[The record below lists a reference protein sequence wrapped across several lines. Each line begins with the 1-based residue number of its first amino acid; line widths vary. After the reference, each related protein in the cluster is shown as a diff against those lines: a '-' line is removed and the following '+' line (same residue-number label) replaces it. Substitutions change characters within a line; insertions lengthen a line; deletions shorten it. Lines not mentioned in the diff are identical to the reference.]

1 MPGID
6 VGVWLLSL
14 CSWSR
19 LYTYW
24 SYKSRTE
31 WFPKKVL
38 QTWRSRL
45 LLLIKTEWCSQS
57 WEWITSVALNFHLFL
72 LWKAGQAEPWKRKQC
87 VFVSVSLLLLFCKL
101 QWSAICW
108 SSHFEQALVRLCGVW
123 KGLSYVPWLWKM
135 KLPAAHCRDCS
146 AWVMLKFVMRAEKE
160 SMYRISCVDP
170 SPSLPLKGKA
180 KSLEGEERLM
190 WWVGIWLIS
199 LPQRE
204 GRFAEVQGVGY
215 TWQPPW

>member
-1 MPGID
+1 MSVSG
-6 VGVWLLSL
+6 SCL

-24 SYKSRTE
+24 SYKSSRTE

-57 WEWITSVALNFHLFL
+57 WKRIISVALNFHLFL
-72 LWKAGQAEPWKRKQC
+72 LWKEGQAEPWKRKQC
-87 VFVSVSLLLLFCKL
+87 VFVSISLLLLFCTL

-108 SSHFEQALVRLCGVW
+108 SSHFEQALVRLFGVW

-135 KLPAAHCRDCS
+135 KLPAVMAPHS
-146 AWVMLKFVMRAEKE
+146 STLAWKIPWM
-160 SMYRISCVDP
+160 
-170 SPSLPLKGKA
+170 
-180 KSLEGEERLM
+180 EEPGRL
-190 WWVGIWLIS
+190 
-199 LPQRE
+199 
-204 GRFAEVQGVGY
+204 
-215 TWQPPW
+215 